1 MLFSKIKI
9 LLFILLYLFS
19 FVSYSKSEVVSE
31 IVILG
36 NERVSDETII
46 MFSDVKINENIDT
59 EKLNKILINLYDS
72 NFFEN
77 VSISLKKN
85 KLEITVDEFPIIENI
100 KYSGIKSKNIKKE
113 ITQNLKLKSRSSLNP
128 LFLEDDKEQIVLK
141 LKNLGYYFSN
151 IEIFLEDLQ
160 DNRINVEYKIN
171 LGEKAK
177 IKKITFI
184 GDKVYKDSKLRSL
197 IVSEEY
203 KFWKF
208 ISGKK
213 YLNENM
219 ISLDQRLLKNFYLNK
234 GYYDVKINTSFAK
247 MINKEEFE
255 LIFNIQAN
263 KKYIFN
269 DLRVTL
275 PVDFEESNF
284 LKLKETFN
292 KLKGET
298 YSINSVQD
306 ILEKIEE
313 ITLYDEYKSINALVD
328 EDIIDNKIN
337 LNFIIEEMPKLFVE
351 KINIFGNNIT
361 RENVIRN
368 QVLVDEGDP
377 FNILLTKKSINN
389 LRSTNLFKSVNYK
402 VNDGSDNESKIIDI
416 TVEEKAT
423 GEITAGAGFGTDGG
437 TLLFGIRE
445 NNYLGKGLIVKA
457 QANLSADSI
466 KGELGIT
473 NPNYKNSDKMV
484 FSNFK
489 ASEIDRLT
497 SSGYKTNKTGF
508 EFGTKFEYLEDFKF
522 GASGRSFYEKIETD
536 STASATQQKQ
546 EGDYWDTFLNLDFD
560 YDKRNQKFQTTKG
573 FRSIYSL
580 DLPLLSKTNTLT
592 NTYDFKKYI
601 EIYENNRTSLSFG
614 LKSAFSLTGEDVKL
628 SERLLVP
635 SSKLRGFE
643 FGKVGPKDGSDFIGG
658 NYVTSFN
665 IQSTLPYLFENAQNL
680 DMILFF
686 DSANVWGV
694 DYDSSINNS
703 NKIRSSIGLS
713 LDWFTPIGPMTF
725 SLSEALTKNDTD
737 VTQTFRFN
745 IGTSF

>member
-1 MLFSKIKI
+1 
-9 LLFILLYLFS
+9 
-19 FVSYSKSEVVSE
+19 
-31 IVILG
+31 
-36 NERVSDETII
+36 
-46 MFSDVKINENIDT
+46 
-59 EKLNKILINLYDS
+59 
-72 NFFEN
+72 
-77 VSISLKKN
+77 
-85 KLEITVDEFPIIENI
+85 
-100 KYSGIKSKNIKKE
+100 
-113 ITQNLKLKSRSSLNP
+113 
-128 LFLEDDKEQIVLK
+128 
-141 LKNLGYYFSN
+141 
-151 IEIFLEDLQ
+151 
-160 DNRINVEYKIN
+160 
-171 LGEKAK
+171 
-177 IKKITFI
+177 
-184 GDKVYKDSKLRSL
+184 
-197 IVSEEY
+197 
-203 KFWKF
+203 
-208 ISGKK
+208 
-213 YLNENM
+213 M

-737 VTQTFRFN
+737 VTETFRFN

>member
-1 MLFSKIKI
+1 
-9 LLFILLYLFS
+9 
-19 FVSYSKSEVVSE
+19 
-31 IVILG
+31 
-36 NERVSDETII
+36 
-46 MFSDVKINENIDT
+46 
-59 EKLNKILINLYDS
+59 
-72 NFFEN
+72 
-77 VSISLKKN
+77 
-85 KLEITVDEFPIIENI
+85 
-100 KYSGIKSKNIKKE
+100 
-113 ITQNLKLKSRSSLNP
+113 
-128 LFLEDDKEQIVLK
+128 
-141 LKNLGYYFSN
+141 
-151 IEIFLEDLQ
+151 
-160 DNRINVEYKIN
+160 
-171 LGEKAK
+171 
-177 IKKITFI
+177 
-184 GDKVYKDSKLRSL
+184 
-197 IVSEEY
+197 
-203 KFWKF
+203 
-208 ISGKK
+208 
-213 YLNENM
+213 
-219 ISLDQRLLKNFYLNK
+219 
-234 GYYDVKINTSFAK
+234 
-247 MINKEEFE
+247 
-255 LIFNIQAN
+255 
-263 KKYIFN
+263 
-269 DLRVTL
+269 
-275 PVDFEESNF
+275 
-284 LKLKETFN
+284 
-292 KLKGET
+292 
-298 YSINSVQD
+298 
-306 ILEKIEE
+306 
-313 ITLYDEYKSINALVD
+313 
-328 EDIIDNKIN
+328 
-337 LNFIIEEMPKLFVE
+337 
-351 KINIFGNNIT
+351 
-361 RENVIRN
+361 
-368 QVLVDEGDP
+368 
-377 FNILLTKKSINN
+377 
-389 LRSTNLFKSVNYK
+389 
-402 VNDGSDNESKIIDI
+402 
-416 TVEEKAT
+416 
-423 GEITAGAGFGTDGG
+423 
-437 TLLFGIRE
+437 
-445 NNYLGKGLIVKA
+445 
-457 QANLSADSI
+457 
-466 KGELGIT
+466 
-473 NPNYKNSDKMV
+473 MV

-536 STASATQQKQ
+536 ATASATQQKQ

-737 VTQTFRFN
+737 VTETFRFN

>member
-1 MLFSKIKI
+1 MIFTKVKTLF
-9 LLFILLYLFS
+9 FILVYLIFFIS
-19 FVSYSKSEVVSE
+19 FSKSEVVKE
-31 IVILG
+31 IVVLG
-36 NERVSDETII
+36 NERISDETVV
-46 MFSDVKINENIDT
+46 MFSDVNIDQNIDT
-59 EKLNKILINLYDS
+59 EKLNNILNNLYET

-77 VSISLKKN
+77 VSISLKDN
-85 KLEITVDEFPIIENI
+85 KLEILVDEFPIIDTI
-100 KYSGIKSKNIKKE
+100 TYSGIKSKNLKKE

-128 LFLEDDKEQIVLK
+128 LFLEEDKNQIIFK
-141 LKNLGYYFSN
+141 LKDLGYYFSN
-151 IEIFLEDLQ
+151 IEISLEDLENKRV
-160 DNRINVEYKIN
+160 DVEYKIS

-234 GYYDVKINTSFAK
+234 GYFDIKINSSFAK
-247 MINKEEFE
+247 MINEEEFE

-263 KKYIFN
+263 KKFIFN
-269 DLRVTL
+269 NLTLTL
-275 PVDFEESNF
+275 PTDFDEKNF
-284 LKLKETFN
+284 LKLKDTLK
-292 KLKGET
+292 KLKGKV

-306 ILEKIEE
+306 ILEEIEE

-328 EDIIDNKIN
+328 EDISENKIN
-337 LNFIIEEMPKLFVE
+337 LNFIIEETPKLFVE

-368 QVLVDEGDP
+368 QVVVDEGDP

-402 VNDGSDNESKIIDI
+402 VNDGSDKDSKVIDI

-437 TLLFGIRE
+437 TLLFGIKE
-445 NNYLGKGLIVKA
+445 NNYLGKGLIVEA
-457 QANLSADSI
+457 EANLSADSI
-466 KGELGIT
+466 KGQFGVT
-473 NPNYKNSDKMV
+473 NPNYNNTDKMV
-484 FSNFK
+484 FSSFK

-508 EFGTKFEYLEDFKF
+508 ELGTKFEYLEDFKL
-522 GASGRSFYEKIETD
+522 GASGRSYYEKIETD

-573 FRSIYSL
+573 YRSIYNL
-580 DLPLLSKTNTLT
+580 DIPLISNTNTLT
-592 NTYDFKKYI
+592 NSYDFRKYT
-601 EIYENNRTSLSFG
+601 EMYENNRTSFSFSI
-614 LKSAFSLTGEDVKL
+614 KSTFSVTGDDVKL

-643 FGKVGPKDGSDFIGG
+643 YGKVGPKDGTDFIGG

-665 IQSTLPYLFENAQNL
+665 VQSNLPFLFENAQNL

-686 DSANVWGV
+686 DSANIWGV
-694 DYDSSINNS
+694 DYDSSIDDNN
-703 NKIRSSIGLS
+703 KLRSSIGVGI
-713 LDWFTPIGPMTF
+713 DWFTPIGPMTF
-725 SLSEALTKNDTD
+725 SLSEVLSKSNTD
-737 VTQTFRFN
+737 VTESFRFN

>member
-85 KLEITVDEFPIIENI
+85 KLEITVDEFPIIDNI
-100 KYSGIKSKNIKKE
+100 KYSGIKSKTIKKE

-536 STASATQQKQ
+536 STASTTQQKQ

-737 VTQTFRFN
+737 VTETFRFN

>member
-85 KLEITVDEFPIIENI
+85 KLEITVDEFPIIDNI
-100 KYSGIKSKNIKKE
+100 KYSGIKSKTIKKE

-536 STASATQQKQ
+536 ATASATQQKQ

-737 VTQTFRFN
+737 VTETFRFN

>member
-1 MLFSKIKI
+1 MIFTKVKTLF
-9 LLFILLYLFS
+9 FILVYLIFFIS
-19 FVSYSKSEVVSE
+19 FSKSEIIKE
-31 IVILG
+31 IVVLG
-36 NERVSDETII
+36 NERVSDETVL
-46 MFSDVKINENIDT
+46 MFSDVKINQNIDT
-59 EKLNKILINLYDS
+59 EKLNNILNNLYET

-77 VSISLKKN
+77 ISINFKDN
-85 KLEITVDEFPIIENI
+85 KLEILVDEFPIIDTI
-100 KYSGIKSKNIKKE
+100 TYSGIKSKTLKKE

-128 LFLEDDKEQIVLK
+128 LFLEDDKKQIILK
-141 LKNLGYYFSN
+141 LKDLGYYFSN
-151 IEIFLEDLQ
+151 IEISLEDLE
-160 DNRINVEYKIN
+160 DKRVNVEYKIS

-184 GDKVYKDSKLRSL
+184 GDKVYKDSKLKSL

-234 GYYDVKINTSFAK
+234 GYFDIKIKSSFAK

-263 KKYIFN
+263 KKFIFN
-269 DLRVTL
+269 NLTLTL
-275 PVDFEESNF
+275 PTDFEEKNF
-284 LKLKETFN
+284 LKLQGKLK
-292 KLKGET
+292 KLKGEV

-306 ILEKIEE
+306 ILEEIEE

-328 EDIIDNKIN
+328 EDILENKIN
-337 LNFIIEEMPKLFVE
+337 LNFIIEETPKLFVE

-368 QVLVDEGDP
+368 QVVVDEGDP

-402 VNDGSDNESKIIDI
+402 VNDGSDKDSKVIDI

-466 KGELGIT
+466 KGEFGVT
-473 NPNYKNSDKMV
+473 NPNYNNSDKMV

-489 ASEIDRLT
+489 ASEIDRLS

-508 EFGTKFEYLEDFKF
+508 EVGTKFEYLEDLKL

-573 FRSIYSL
+573 FRSIFNF
-580 DLPLLSKTNTLT
+580 DIPLISDTSTLT
-592 NTYDFKKYI
+592 NSYDFRKYT
-601 EIYENNRTSLSFG
+601 EMYENNRTSFSFSI
-614 LKSAFSLTGEDVKL
+614 KSAFSVTGEDVKL

-643 FGKVGPKDGSDFIGG
+643 YGKVGPKDGTDFIGG

-665 IQSTLPYLFENAQNL
+665 VQSNLPFLFENAQNL
-680 DMILFF
+680 DMVLFF

-694 DYDSSINNS
+694 DYDSSIDDN
-703 NKIRSSIGLS
+703 NKIRSSIGIGI
-713 LDWFTPIGPMTF
+713 DWFTPIGPMTF
-725 SLSEALTKNDTD
+725 SLSEALTKSSTD
-737 VTQTFRFN
+737 VTEQFRFN

>member
-9 LLFILLYLFS
+9 LIFILAYFTYS
-19 FVSYSKSEVVSE
+19 ISVSKSEVVSE

-36 NERVSDETII
+36 NERVSDETVI

-59 EKLNKILINLYDS
+59 EKLNTILNELYET

-77 VSISLKKN
+77 VSVSLKN
-85 KLEITVDEFPIIENI
+85 SKLEIKVVEFPIISNI
-100 KYSGIKSKNIKKE
+100 TYSGVKSKNIKKE

-128 LFLEDDKEQIVLK
+128 LFLEEDKNQMLLK

-151 IEIFLEDLQ
+151 IEILLEDLG
-160 DNRINVEYKIN
+160 DNRTNVEYQIN
-171 LGEKAK
+171 LGDKSK
-177 IKKITFI
+177 IKKISFI
-184 GDKVYKDSKLRSL
+184 GEKVFKESKLRSI

-213 YLNENM
+213 FLNENI

-234 GYYDVKINTSFAK
+234 GYYDVKINASFAK
-247 MINKEEFE
+247 IINKDEFE

-263 KKYIFN
+263 EKYVFN
-269 DLRVTL
+269 DLTISL
-275 PVDFEESNF
+275 PADFEENNF
-284 LKLKETFN
+284 LKLKKTLN
-292 KLKGET
+292 QLKGEI

-306 ILEKIEE
+306 ILEEIEE

-328 EDIIDNKIN
+328 EKIDDNKIN

-368 QVLVDEGDP
+368 QLVIDEGDP

-389 LRSTNLFKSVNYK
+389 LRSTNLFKKVNYK
-402 VNDGSDNESKIIDI
+402 VKDGSDKDSKIIDI
-416 TVEEKAT
+416 TIEEKAT

-437 TLLFGIRE
+437 TLIFGIRE

-457 QANLSADSI
+457 QANLSTDSI
-466 KGELGIT
+466 KGEFGVT
-473 NPNYKNSDKMV
+473 NPNYNNSDKMI

-489 ASEIDRLT
+489 ASETDRLT

-508 EFGTKFEYLEDFKF
+508 ELGTKFEYLEDLKF

-573 FRSIYSL
+573 FRSIYNL
-580 DLPLLSKTNTLT
+580 DLPLISETNTLT
-592 NTYDFKKYI
+592 NSYDFKKYT
-601 EIYENNRTSLSFG
+601 EMFENNRTSFSLS
-614 LKSAFSLTGEDVKL
+614 LKSAFSITGEDVKL

-643 FGKVGPKDGSDFIGG
+643 YGKVGPKDGTDFIGG

-665 IQSTLPYLFENAQNL
+665 IQSNLPFLFENAQNL
-680 DMILFF
+680 DMVLFF

-703 NKIRSSIGLS
+703 NKIRSSIGLGI
-713 LDWFTPIGPMTF
+713 DWFTPIGPMSF
-725 SLSEALTKNDTD
+725 SLSEVLTKNNTD
-737 VTQTFRFN
+737 VTETFRFN

>member
-1 MLFSKIKI
+1 MIFTKVKTLF
-9 LLFILLYLFS
+9 FILVYLIFFIS
-19 FVSYSKSEVVSE
+19 FSKSEVVKE
-31 IVILG
+31 IVVLG
-36 NERVSDETII
+36 NERISDETVV
-46 MFSDVKINENIDT
+46 MFSDVNIDQNIDT
-59 EKLNKILINLYDS
+59 EKLNNILNNLYET

-77 VSISLKKN
+77 VSISLKDN
-85 KLEITVDEFPIIENI
+85 KLEILVDEFPIIDTI
-100 KYSGIKSKNIKKE
+100 TYSGIKSKNLIKE

-128 LFLEDDKEQIVLK
+128 LFLEEDKNQIIFK
-141 LKNLGYYFSN
+141 LKDLGYYFSN
-151 IEIFLEDLQ
+151 IEISLEDLE
-160 DNRINVEYKIN
+160 DKRVDVEYKIS

-234 GYYDVKINTSFAK
+234 GYFDIKINSSFAK
-247 MINKEEFE
+247 MINEEEFE

-263 KKYIFN
+263 KKFIFN
-269 DLRVTL
+269 NLTLTL
-275 PVDFEESNF
+275 PTDFDEKNF
-284 LKLKETFN
+284 LKLKDTLK
-292 KLKGET
+292 KLKGEV

-306 ILEKIEE
+306 ILEEIEE

-328 EDIIDNKIN
+328 ENISENKIN

-368 QVLVDEGDP
+368 QVVVDEGDP

-402 VNDGSDNESKIIDI
+402 VNDGSDNDSKVIDI

-437 TLLFGIRE
+437 TLLFGIKE
-445 NNYLGKGLIVKA
+445 NNYLGKGLIVEA
-457 QANLSADSI
+457 EANLSADSI
-466 KGELGIT
+466 KGQFGVT
-473 NPNYKNSDKMV
+473 NPNYNNTDKMV
-484 FSNFK
+484 FSSFK

-508 EFGTKFEYLEDFKF
+508 ELGTKFEYLEDFKL
-522 GASGRSFYEKIETD
+522 GASGRSYYEKIETD

-546 EGDYWDTFLNLDFD
+546 EGDYLDTFLNLDFD

-573 FRSIYSL
+573 YRSIYNL
-580 DLPLLSKTNTLT
+580 DIPLISKTNTLT
-592 NTYDFKKYI
+592 NSYDFRKYT
-601 EIYENNRTSLSFG
+601 EMYENNRTSFSFSI
-614 LKSAFSLTGEDVKL
+614 KSTFSVTGDDVKL

-643 FGKVGPKDGSDFIGG
+643 YGKVGPKDGTDFIGG

-665 IQSTLPYLFENAQNL
+665 VQSNLPFLFENAQNL

-686 DSANVWGV
+686 DSANIWGV
-694 DYDSSINNS
+694 DYDSSIDDNN
-703 NKIRSSIGLS
+703 KLRSSIGVGI
-713 LDWFTPIGPMTF
+713 DWFTPIGPMTF
-725 SLSEALTKNDTD
+725 SLSEVLSKSNTD
-737 VTQTFRFN
+737 VTESFRFN

>member
-9 LLFILLYLFS
+9 LLFILLFLFS

-85 KLEITVDEFPIIENI
+85 KLEITVDEFPIIDNI
-100 KYSGIKSKNIKKE
+100 KYSGIKSKTIKKE

-737 VTQTFRFN
+737 VTETFRFN

>member
-100 KYSGIKSKNIKKE
+100 KYSGIKSKTIKKE

-234 GYYDVKINTSFAK
+234 GFYDVKINTSFAK

-737 VTQTFRFN
+737 VTETFRFN

>member
-1 MLFSKIKI
+1 MIFTKVKT
-9 LLFILLYLFS
+9 LLFILVYLIFFIS
-19 FVSYSKSEVVSE
+19 FSKSEIVKE
-31 IVILG
+31 IVVLG
-36 NERVSDETII
+36 NERVSDETIV
-46 MFSDVKINENIDT
+46 MFSDVNINQNIDT
-59 EKLNKILINLYDS
+59 EKLNNILNNLYET

-77 VSISLKKN
+77 ISITFKDN
-85 KLEITVDEFPIIENI
+85 KLEILVYEFPIIDTI
-100 KYSGIKSKNIKKE
+100 TFSGIKSKTLKNE
-113 ITQNLKLKSRSSLNP
+113 IIQNLKLKSRSSLNP
-128 LFLEDDKEQIVLK
+128 LFLEEDKKQIILK
-141 LKNLGYYFSN
+141 LKDLGYYFSN
-151 IEIFLEDLQ
+151 IEISLEDLE
-160 DNRINVEYKIN
+160 DKRVNVEYKII

-184 GDKVYKDSKLRSL
+184 GDKVYKDSKLKSL

-234 GYYDVKINTSFAK
+234 GYYDIKINSSFAK
-247 MINKEEFE
+247 MINEEEFE

-263 KKYIFN
+263 KKFIFN
-269 DLRVTL
+269 NLTLTL
-275 PVDFEESNF
+275 PTDFEEKNF
-284 LKLKETFN
+284 LKLQGTLK
-292 KLKGET
+292 KLKGEV

-306 ILEKIEE
+306 ILEEIEE

-328 EDIIDNKIN
+328 EDISENKIN
-337 LNFIIEEMPKLFVE
+337 LNFIIEETPKLFVE

-368 QVLVDEGDP
+368 QVVVDEGDP

-402 VNDGSDNESKIIDI
+402 VNDGSDKDSKVIDI

-466 KGELGIT
+466 KGEFGVT
-473 NPNYKNSDKMV
+473 NPNYNNSDKMV

-489 ASEIDRLT
+489 ASEIDRLS

-508 EFGTKFEYLEDFKF
+508 EVGTKFEYLEDFKL

-573 FRSIYSL
+573 YRSIFNL
-580 DLPLLSKTNTLT
+580 DIPLISDTSTLT
-592 NTYDFKKYI
+592 NSYDFRKYT
-601 EIYENNRTSLSFG
+601 EMYENNRTSFSFSI
-614 LKSAFSLTGEDVKL
+614 KSAFSVTGEDVKL

-643 FGKVGPKDGSDFIGG
+643 YGKVGPKDGTDFIGG

-665 IQSTLPYLFENAQNL
+665 VQSNLPFLFENAQNI
-680 DMILFF
+680 DMVLFF

-694 DYDSSINNS
+694 DYDSSIDDN
-703 NKIRSSIGLS
+703 NKIRSSIGIGV
-713 LDWFTPIGPMTF
+713 DWFTPIGPMTF
-725 SLSEALTKNDTD
+725 SLSEALTKSSTD
-737 VTQTFRFN
+737 VTEQFRFN

>member
-9 LLFILLYLFS
+9 LLLILLYLFS

-85 KLEITVDEFPIIENI
+85 KLEITVDEFPIIDNI
-100 KYSGIKSKNIKKE
+100 KYSGIKSKTIKKE

-592 NTYDFKKYI
+592 NTYDFKKYL

-737 VTQTFRFN
+737 VTETFRFN

>member
-85 KLEITVDEFPIIENI
+85 KLEITVDEFPIIDNI
-100 KYSGIKSKNIKKE
+100 KYSGIKSKTIKKE

-737 VTQTFRFN
+737 VTETFRFN

>member
-9 LLFILLYLFS
+9 LIFILAYFTYS
-19 FVSYSKSEVVSE
+19 ISISKSEVVSE

-36 NERVSDETII
+36 NERVSDETVI

-59 EKLNKILINLYDS
+59 EKLNTILNELYET

-77 VSISLKKN
+77 VSVSLKN
-85 KLEITVDEFPIIENI
+85 SKLEIKVVEFPIISNI
-100 KYSGIKSKNIKKE
+100 TYSGVKSKNIKKE

-128 LFLEDDKEQIVLK
+128 LFLEEDKNQMLLK

-151 IEIFLEDLQ
+151 IEILLEDLG
-160 DNRINVEYKIN
+160 DNRTNVEYQIN
-171 LGEKAK
+171 LGDKSK
-177 IKKITFI
+177 IKKISFI
-184 GDKVYKDSKLRSL
+184 GEKVFKESKLRSI

-213 YLNENM
+213 FLNENI

-234 GYYDVKINTSFAK
+234 GYYDVKINASFAK
-247 MINKEEFE
+247 IINKDEFE

-263 KKYIFN
+263 EKYVFN
-269 DLRVTL
+269 DLTISL
-275 PVDFEESNF
+275 PADFEENNF
-284 LKLKETFN
+284 LKLKKTLN
-292 KLKGET
+292 QLKGEI

-306 ILEKIEE
+306 ILEEIEE

-328 EDIIDNKIN
+328 EKIDDNKIN

-368 QVLVDEGDP
+368 QLVIDEGDP

-389 LRSTNLFKSVNYK
+389 LRSTNLFKKVNYK
-402 VNDGSDNESKIIDI
+402 VKDGSDKDSKIIDI
-416 TVEEKAT
+416 TIEEKAT

-437 TLLFGIRE
+437 TLIFGIRE

-457 QANLSADSI
+457 QANLSTDSI
-466 KGELGIT
+466 KGEFGVT
-473 NPNYKNSDKMV
+473 NPNYNNSDKMI

-489 ASEIDRLT
+489 ASETDRLT

-508 EFGTKFEYLEDFKF
+508 ELGTKFEYLEDLKF

-536 STASATQQKQ
+536 STASARQQKQ
-546 EGDYWDTFLNLDFD
+546 EGNYFDNFVKFNFD
-560 YDKRNQKFQTTKG
+560 YDKRNQKFRTTDG
-573 FRSIYSL
+573 FRSFYSL
-580 DLPLLSKTNTLT
+580 DLPIISETNTLT
-592 NTYDFKKYI
+592 NAYSYKLFS
-601 EIYENNRTSLSFG
+601 ELYENNLSSVSLL
-614 LKSAFSLTGEDVKL
+614 LKSSNSLTGDDIKL
-628 SERLLVP
+628 SERLSIP
-635 SSKLRGFE
+635 TSKLRGFE
-643 FGKVGPKDGSDFIGG
+643 RGKVGPKDGADFIGG
-658 NYVTSFN
+658 NYLAALNF
-665 IQSTLPYLFENAQNL
+665 QSTLPKILEDNQDIDLIFFIDAANL
-680 DMILFF
+680 
-686 DSANVWGV
+686 WGV
-694 DYDSSINNS
+694 DYDSSINDS
-703 NKIRSSIGLS
+703 NKIRSSVGIAV
-713 LDWFTPIGPMTF
+713 DWFTAIGPLNF
-725 SLSEALTKNDTD
+725 SITETLSKAESDITES
-737 VTQTFRFN
+737 FRFN

>member
-85 KLEITVDEFPIIENI
+85 KLEITVDEFPIIDNI
-100 KYSGIKSKNIKKE
+100 KYSGIKSKTIKKE

-328 EDIIDNKIN
+328 EDISDNKIN

-737 VTQTFRFN
+737 VTETFRFN

>member
-1 MLFSKIKI
+1 MIFTKVKTLF
-9 LLFILLYLFS
+9 FILVYLIFFIS
-19 FVSYSKSEVVSE
+19 FSKSEVVKE
-31 IVILG
+31 IVVLG
-36 NERVSDETII
+36 NERISDETVV
-46 MFSDVKINENIDT
+46 MFSDVNIDQNIDT
-59 EKLNKILINLYDS
+59 EKLNNILNNLYET

-77 VSISLKKN
+77 VSISLKDN
-85 KLEITVDEFPIIENI
+85 KLEILVDEFPIIDTI
-100 KYSGIKSKNIKKE
+100 TYSGIKSKNLKKE

-128 LFLEDDKEQIVLK
+128 LFLEEDKKQIILK
-141 LKNLGYYFSN
+141 LKDLGYYFCN
-151 IEIFLEDLQ
+151 IEISLEDLE
-160 DNRINVEYKIN
+160 DKRVNVEYKIS

-184 GDKVYKDSKLRSL
+184 GDKVYKDSKLKSL

-234 GYYDVKINTSFAK
+234 GYFDIKINSSFAK
-247 MINKEEFE
+247 MINEEEFE

-263 KKYIFN
+263 KKFIFN
-269 DLRVTL
+269 NLTLTL
-275 PVDFEESNF
+275 PTDFDEKNF
-284 LKLKETFN
+284 LKLKDTLK
-292 KLKGET
+292 KLKGEV

-306 ILEKIEE
+306 ILEEIEE

-328 EDIIDNKIN
+328 ENISENKIN

-368 QVLVDEGDP
+368 QVVVDEGDP

-402 VNDGSDNESKIIDI
+402 VNDGSDNDSKVIDI

-437 TLLFGIRE
+437 TLLFGIKE
-445 NNYLGKGLIVKA
+445 NNYLGKGLIVEA
-457 QANLSADSI
+457 EANLSADSI
-466 KGELGIT
+466 KGQFGVT
-473 NPNYKNSDKMV
+473 NPNYNNTDKMV
-484 FSNFK
+484 FSSFK

-508 EFGTKFEYLEDFKF
+508 ELGTKFEYLEDFKL
-522 GASGRSFYEKIETD
+522 GASGRSYYEKIETD

-573 FRSIYSL
+573 YRSIYNL
-580 DLPLLSKTNTLT
+580 DIPLISNTNTLT
-592 NTYDFKKYI
+592 NSYDFRKYT
-601 EIYENNRTSLSFG
+601 EMYENNRTSFSFSI
-614 LKSAFSLTGEDVKL
+614 KSTFSVTGDDVKL

-643 FGKVGPKDGSDFIGG
+643 YGKVGPKDGTDFIGG

-665 IQSTLPYLFENAQNL
+665 VQSNLPFLFENAQNL

-686 DSANVWGV
+686 DSANIWGV
-694 DYDSSINNS
+694 DYDSSIDDNN
-703 NKIRSSIGLS
+703 KLRSSIGVGI
-713 LDWFTPIGPMTF
+713 DWFTPIGPMTF
-725 SLSEALTKNDTD
+725 SLSEVLSKSNTD
-737 VTQTFRFN
+737 VTESFRFN

>member
-9 LLFILLYLFS
+9 LIFILAYFTYS
-19 FVSYSKSEVVSE
+19 ISISKSEVVSE

-36 NERVSDETII
+36 NERVSDETVI

-59 EKLNKILINLYDS
+59 EKLNTILNELYET

-77 VSISLKKN
+77 VSVSLKN
-85 KLEITVDEFPIIENI
+85 SKLEIKVVEFPIISNI
-100 KYSGIKSKNIKKE
+100 TYSGVKSKNIKKE

-128 LFLEDDKEQIVLK
+128 LFLEEDKNQMLLK

-151 IEIFLEDLQ
+151 IEILLEDLG
-160 DNRINVEYKIN
+160 DNRTNVEYQIN
-171 LGEKAK
+171 LGDKSK
-177 IKKITFI
+177 IKKISFI
-184 GDKVYKDSKLRSL
+184 GEKVFKESKLRSI

-213 YLNENM
+213 FLNENI

-234 GYYDVKINTSFAK
+234 GYYDVKINASFAK
-247 MINKEEFE
+247 IINKDEFE

-263 KKYIFN
+263 EKYVFN
-269 DLRVTL
+269 DLTISL
-275 PVDFEESNF
+275 PADFEENNF
-284 LKLKETFN
+284 LKLKKTLN
-292 KLKGET
+292 QLKGEI

-306 ILEKIEE
+306 ILEEIEE

-328 EDIIDNKIN
+328 EKIDDNKIN

-368 QVLVDEGDP
+368 QLVIDEGDP

-389 LRSTNLFKSVNYK
+389 LRSTNLFKKVNYK
-402 VNDGSDNESKIIDI
+402 VKDGSDKDSKIIDI
-416 TVEEKAT
+416 TIEEKAT

-437 TLLFGIRE
+437 TLIFGIRE

-457 QANLSADSI
+457 QANLSTDSI
-466 KGELGIT
+466 KGEFGVT
-473 NPNYKNSDKMV
+473 NPNYNNSDKMI

-489 ASEIDRLT
+489 ASETDRLT

-508 EFGTKFEYLEDFKF
+508 ELGTKFEYLEDLKF

-573 FRSIYSL
+573 FRSIYNL
-580 DLPLLSKTNTLT
+580 DLPLISETNTLT
-592 NTYDFKKYI
+592 NSYDFKKYT
-601 EIYENNRTSLSFG
+601 EMFENNRTSFSLS
-614 LKSAFSLTGEDVKL
+614 LKSAFSITGEDVKL

-643 FGKVGPKDGSDFIGG
+643 YGKVGPKDGTDFIGG

-665 IQSTLPYLFENAQNL
+665 IQSNLPFLFENAQNL
-680 DMILFF
+680 DMVLFF

-703 NKIRSSIGLS
+703 NKIRSSIGLGI
-713 LDWFTPIGPMTF
+713 DWFTPIGPMSF
-725 SLSEALTKNDTD
+725 SLSEVLTKNNTD
-737 VTQTFRFN
+737 VTETFRFN

>member
-1 MLFSKIKI
+1 MIFTKVKT
-9 LLFILLYLFS
+9 LLFILVYLIFFIS
-19 FVSYSKSEVVSE
+19 FSKSEIVKE
-31 IVILG
+31 IVVLG
-36 NERVSDETII
+36 NERVSDETIV
-46 MFSDVKINENIDT
+46 MFSDVNINQNIDT
-59 EKLNKILINLYDS
+59 EKLNNILNNLYET

-77 VSISLKKN
+77 ISISFKDN
-85 KLEITVDEFPIIENI
+85 KLEILVYEFPIIDTI
-100 KYSGIKSKNIKKE
+100 TFSGIKSKTLKNE
-113 ITQNLKLKSRSSLNP
+113 IIQNLKLKSRSSLNP
-128 LFLEDDKEQIVLK
+128 LFLEEDKKQIMLK
-141 LKNLGYYFSN
+141 LKDLGYYFSN
-151 IEIFLEDLQ
+151 IEISLEDLE
-160 DNRINVEYKIN
+160 DKRVNVEYKII

-184 GDKVYKDSKLRSL
+184 GDKVYKDSKLKSL

-234 GYYDVKINTSFAK
+234 GYYDIKINSSFAK
-247 MINKEEFE
+247 MINEEEFE

-263 KKYIFN
+263 KKFIFN
-269 DLRVTL
+269 NLTLTL
-275 PVDFEESNF
+275 PTDFEEKNF
-284 LKLKETFN
+284 LKLQGTLK
-292 KLKGET
+292 KLKGEV

-306 ILEKIEE
+306 ILEEIEE

-328 EDIIDNKIN
+328 EDISENKIN
-337 LNFIIEEMPKLFVE
+337 LNFIIEETPKLFVE

-368 QVLVDEGDP
+368 QVVVDEGDP

-402 VNDGSDNESKIIDI
+402 VNDGSDKDSKVIDI

-466 KGELGIT
+466 KGEFGVT
-473 NPNYKNSDKMV
+473 NPNYNNSDKMV

-489 ASEIDRLT
+489 ASEIDRLI

-508 EFGTKFEYLEDFKF
+508 EVGTKFEYLEDFKL

-573 FRSIYSL
+573 YRSIFNL
-580 DLPLLSKTNTLT
+580 DIPLISDTSTLT
-592 NTYDFKKYI
+592 NSYDFRKYT
-601 EIYENNRTSLSFG
+601 EMYENNRTSFSFSI
-614 LKSAFSLTGEDVKL
+614 KSAFSVTGEDVKL

-643 FGKVGPKDGSDFIGG
+643 YGKVGPKDGTDFIGG

-665 IQSTLPYLFENAQNL
+665 VQSNLPFLFENAQNI
-680 DMILFF
+680 DMVLFF

-694 DYDSSINNS
+694 DYDSSIDDN
-703 NKIRSSIGLS
+703 NKIRSSIGIGV
-713 LDWFTPIGPMTF
+713 DWFTPIGPMTF
-725 SLSEALTKNDTD
+725 SLSEALTKSSTD
-737 VTQTFRFN
+737 VTEQFRFN

>member
-9 LLFILLYLFS
+9 LLLILLYLFS

-85 KLEITVDEFPIIENI
+85 KLEITVDEFPIIDNI
-100 KYSGIKSKNIKKE
+100 KYSGIKSKTIKKE

-737 VTQTFRFN
+737 VTETFRFN

>member
-9 LLFILLYLFS
+9 LLLILLYLFS

-85 KLEITVDEFPIIENI
+85 KLEITVDEFPIIDNI
-100 KYSGIKSKNIKKE
+100 KYSGIKSKTIKKE

-255 LIFNIQAN
+255 LIFNIQAK

-737 VTQTFRFN
+737 VTETFRFN

>member
-46 MFSDVKINENIDT
+46 MFSDIKINENIDT

-85 KLEITVDEFPIIENI
+85 KLEITVDEFPIIDNI
-100 KYSGIKSKNIKKE
+100 KYSGIKSKTIKKE

-536 STASATQQKQ
+536 ATASATQQKQ

-737 VTQTFRFN
+737 VTETFRFN